1 MTLLSKPLTQKIGD
15 YCTGTAAESLNDP
28 AMLQATRMRR
38 RQLSRMTKA
47 YDRPTAKARLPDTDY
62 AISHKVDG
70 EYTCLFFNDGEV
82 ITMNPGGTIRAG
94 APFHKEAAELLT
106 KAGVKQA
113 MLGGELHVRHE
124 DGKRERVHDVVRI
137 ARAPDSQDDVDK
149 LCFAVF
155 NIYDLDGQD
164 LSMHYVQAFEKAQSL
179 FADGDR
185 IFCVETQ
192 IGDRAKALEL
202 FDSWVVE
209 NGAEGLFL
217 RSDSAGLF
225 KVKPRH
231 SIDLA
236 ILGFSEGVDDRAGM
250 LHSMLIGVV
259 RDEQHAHVVGRVGG
273 GFSDEQRIELLKQL
287 GELSVESDY
296 AEVNSDRVA
305 YRMIKPG
312 LIAEISCLDIIA
324 TTSHGSPIDRM
335 VIEWVSESNSW
346 KGIRRLPLC
355 SILSPQFVRI
365 REDKTFSSSDAG
377 LDQLNDIITIPT
389 SEHGKLDSLNLP
401 ESTILERSVAT
412 KTLKGATMVRK
423 LLLWQ
428 TNKSEASR
436 DFPGFV
442 LHLTDFSPNRKEPLN
457 HEICVSNSEVQIREL
472 FKDWKKQYYKRGW
485 TENE

>member
-15 YCTGTAAESLNDP
+15 YCTGTASVSLADP

-47 YDRPTAKARLPDTDY
+47 YDRPTAKARLPDTNF
-62 AISHKVDG
+62 AISRKIDG
-70 EYTCLFFNDGEV
+70 EFTCLFFKDGEV

-94 APFHKEAAELLT
+94 APFHVEAAELLS

-113 MLGGELHVRHE
+113 MLGGELHVRHD

-137 ARAPDSQDDVDK
+137 ARAPESQKDVDQ

-155 NIYDLDGQD
+155 NIYDLDQTD
-164 LSMHYVQAFEKAQSL
+164 FSMHYEQAIEKAQAI
-179 FADGDR
+179 FADGNR
-185 IFCVETQ
+185 IFPVETQ
-192 IGDRAKALEL
+192 TGDSAKALTL
-202 FDSWVVE
+202 FDDWVVE
-209 NGAEGLFL
+209 NGAEGIFL

-250 LHSMLIGVV
+250 LHSMLIGIA
-259 RDEQHAHVVGRVGG
+259 RDDKHAQVVGRVGG
-273 GFSDEQRIELLKQL
+273 GYTDEQRVELLKKL
-287 GELSVESDY
+287 GELGVESDY

-335 VIEWVSESNSW
+335 VIEWADETSSW

-355 SILSPQFVRI
+355 SIISPQFVRI
-365 REDKTFSSSDAG
+365 REDKTFSTDDAG
-377 LDQLNDIITIPT
+377 VAQLDDIIDIPS
-389 SEHGKLDSLNLP
+389 SEHGKLDALNLP
-401 ESTILERSVAT
+401 KSEILERSVAI

-428 TNKSEASR
+428 TNKVEASR

-442 LHLTDFSPNRKEPLN
+442 LHLTDFSPNRKEPLK

-472 FKDWKKQYYKRGW
+472 FSDWKKQYYKRGW
-485 TENE
+485 KEQT

>member
-1 MTLLSKPLTQKIGD
+1 MTLLSNPLTQKIGD
-15 YCTGTAAESLNDP
+15 YCTGTAAQSLADP
-28 AMLQATRMRR
+28 ALLQATRMRR

-47 YDRPTAKARLPDTDY
+47 YDRPTAKIRLPDTDY
-62 AISHKVDG
+62 AISRKVDG
-70 EYTCLFFNDGEV
+70 EYTCLFFRDGEV

-94 APFHKEAAELLT
+94 AAFHAEAAELLT
-106 KAGVKQA
+106 KAGIKQA
-113 MLGGELHVRHE
+113 MLGGELHVRHD

-137 ARAPDSQDDVDK
+137 ARAPESQTDVDK

-164 LSMHYVQAFEKAQSL
+164 LSMHYAQAIEKAQTL

-185 IFCVETQ
+185 VFCVESQT
-192 IGDRAKALEL
+192 GNRAKALEL

-209 NGAEGLFL
+209 EGGEGLFL

-225 KVKPRH
+225 KIKPRH

-236 ILGFSEGVDDRAGM
+236 VLGFSEGVDDRAGM

-273 GFSDEQRIELLKQL
+273 GFSDEQRIELLKTLSEL
-287 GELSVESDY
+287 GVESDY

-312 LIAEISCLDIIA
+312 LVAEISCLDIIA

-335 VIEWVSESNSW
+335 VIEWDVDNNSW

-355 SILSPQFVRI
+355 SIISPQFVRL
-365 REDKTFSSSDAG
+365 RTDKTFATSDAG
-377 LDQLNDIITIPT
+377 VEQLDDIITIPT

-401 ESTILERSVAT
+401 ESIILERSVAT

-423 LLLWQ
+423 LLMWQ

-436 DFPGFV
+436 DFPSYV
-442 LHLTDFSPNRKEPLN
+442 LHLTDFSPNRKAPLN
-457 HEICVSNSEVQIREL
+457 HEICVSNSETQIREL
-472 FKDWKKQYYKRGW
+472 FEDWKKQYYKRGW
-485 TENE
+485 VELE

>member
-1 MTLLSKPLTQKIGD
+1 MALLSNPLTQKLGD
-15 YCTGTAAESLNDP
+15 YCTGTASQSLADP

-47 YDRPTAKARLPDTDY
+47 YDRPTAKIRLPDTDY
-62 AISHKVDG
+62 SISRKVDG
-70 EYTCLFFNDGEV
+70 EYTCLFFSDGEV
-82 ITMNPGGTIRAG
+82 MTMNPGGTIRAG
-94 APFHKEAAELLT
+94 APFHREAADLLT
-106 KAGVKQA
+106 KAGIKSA
-113 MLGGELHVRHE
+113 MIGGELHVRH
-124 DGKRERVHDVVRI
+124 DNDQRERIHDVVRI
-137 ARAPDSQDDVDK
+137 ARAPESQEDIDK

-155 NIYDLDGQD
+155 NIYDLDGLD
-164 LSMHYVQAFEKAQSL
+164 LSMNYAQAMEKAHSL

-185 IFCVETQ
+185 IFAVETQ

-202 FDSWVVE
+202 FDSIVVE
-209 NGAEGLFL
+209 GGAEGIFL

-236 ILGFSEGVDDRAGM
+236 VLGFSEGVDDRAGM

-259 RDEQHAHVVGRVGG
+259 RDEQHAQVVGRVGG
-273 GFSDEQRIELLKQL
+273 GYSDEQRVELLKQL
-287 GELSVESDY
+287 HELGVESDY

-312 LIAEISCLDIIA
+312 LIAEISCLDIIS

-335 VIEWVSESNSW
+335 VIEWVAESNSW

-355 SILSPQFVRI
+355 SIISPQFVRL
-365 REDKTFSSSDAG
+365 RQDKTFASSDAG
-377 LDQLNDIITIPT
+377 LEQINDIINIPT

-428 TNKSEASR
+428 TNKVEASR
-436 DFPGFV
+436 DFPGYV
-442 LHLTDFSPNRKEPLN
+442 LHLTDYSPNRKEPLN
-457 HEICVSNSEVQIREL
+457 HEVCVSNSETQIREL
-472 FKDWKKQYYKRGW
+472 FSQWKKQYYKRGW
-485 TENE
+485 TELT